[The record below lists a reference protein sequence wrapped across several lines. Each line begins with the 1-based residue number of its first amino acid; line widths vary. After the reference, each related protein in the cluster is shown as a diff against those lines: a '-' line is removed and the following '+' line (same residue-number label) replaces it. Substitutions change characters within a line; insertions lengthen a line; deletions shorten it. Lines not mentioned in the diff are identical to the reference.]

1 MAIREEQ
8 CVFQGRLRH
17 RADSQ
22 AVDMTAQL
30 GADIAFDADG
40 MLNADVMMRLWALKS
55 LRGACTDLAEPP
67 ARSGA

>member
-1 MAIREEQ
+1 
-8 CVFQGRLRH
+8 
-17 RADSQ
+17 
-22 AVDMTAQL
+22 MTAQL